1 MLVVLA
7 LPASAAPPPVQT
19 TLGDEGDSVDLSFM
33 VKDTLLR
40 GPNGHGRPIK
50 AATAAPI
57 FRIGIWVAPSPDSP
71 YWNGA
76 RDNAMVGIRENR
88 AVGTGPTAYIPL
100 TPGAIGT
107 AGMISLTTPPLRS
120 WMGVPN
126 PLSPNELGYGNRV
139 HFSLYISSGVV
150 FRLNDVTAFQIRSSD
165 TNNALRFE
173 GNLTA
178 NTYSPTRVGIW
189 WGFDGVQ
196 GTADD
201 VIRTAGPG
209 TGLINELVFIGVANA
224 FVANSPQV
232 LDQIVQYIE
241 QSQPFT
247 VTGEYAVRIGDT
259 THRPSRTLPFFSTGA
274 QDIRLGISRQSNFR
288 LITLTG

>member
-1 MLVVLA
+1 WMGI
-7 LPASAAPPPVQT
+7 PNPPP
-19 TLGDEGDSVDLSFM
+19 
-33 VKDTLLR
+33 
-40 GPNGHGRPIK
+40 
-50 AATAAPI
+50 
-57 FRIGIWVAPSPDSP
+57 
-71 YWNGA
+71 
-76 RDNAMVGIRENR
+76 
-88 AVGTGPTAYIPL
+88 
-100 TPGAIGT
+100 
-107 AGMISLTTPPLRS
+107 
-120 WMGVPN
+120 
-126 PLSPNELGYGNRV
+126 PNELGYGNRV
-139 HFSLYISSGVV
+139 HFSLYTSSSVA
-150 FRLNDVTAFQIRSSD
+150 FRLNDLTAFQIRGSD

-173 GNLTA
+173 GNLTT

-224 FVANSPQV
+224 FVANSAQV

-288 LITLTG
+288 LITLTGPPGTYFVERSMDLLQWPWSVVSTVTVSNETPHYVTDSTLTPGSGFFRARRQ